1 MTKLETVR
9 ALNDVGPQLQIVE
22 SVRQL
27 QQRIDALHNALE
39 ALPRTLQ
46 QWETMRPSAQEAL
59 DRILE
64 IQRRAIDEMALR
76 LSERASQAFEQKAA
90 SLHAKIGT
98 LTQTLTQLETGL
110 THLEQKSHE
119 IAALPDKLDQAAK
132 EMTRAAEELREAAR
146 HSRPSP
152 LKTLLTLLLAGATGA
167 LLTGSIHVTLE
178 RLIPPS
184 QDQRDAQWARMLITK
199 ATAQER
205 EALQRIL
212 ERSPTP

>member
-1 MTKLETVR
+1 
-9 ALNDVGPQLQIVE
+9 
-22 SVRQL
+22 
-27 QQRIDALHNALE
+27 
-39 ALPRTLQ
+39 
-46 QWETMRPSAQEAL
+46 
-59 DRILE
+59 
-64 IQRRAIDEMALR
+64 
-76 LSERASQAFEQKAA
+76 
-90 SLHAKIGT
+90 
-98 LTQTLTQLETGL
+98 
-110 THLEQKSHE
+110 
-119 IAALPDKLDQAAK
+119 
-132 EMTRAAEELREAAR
+132 MTRAAEELREAAR

-167 LLTGSIHVTLE
+167 LLIGSIHVALD